1 MKLSRR
7 RTSRRPFA
15 VLDIGSSKICCM
27 IGEIDKLGT
36 LTLLG
41 QGTHASA
48 GMRAGEVTVLSDFSD
63 AIGHCVQSAERA
75 AGLAITSVSVVLP
88 GGSPRSAF
96 GTQSITLSDSTVS
109 RRDVRRLLDRCGA
122 QALDPTLQLM
132 QLHPLHYSLDE
143 MRGVADPTGMRG
155 RTLSVDF
162 LTVCA
167 TRTSLTN
174 IIEALAM
181 NHLGA
186 ERFIH
191 AGYAAGLACLGDE
204 ERELGS
210 TVIDLGGGTSSAAI
224 FMDGKLIYIDTVPVG
239 GQHVSTDIARI
250 LSTPLG
256 EAERLKAVHG
266 SITPVDAMASAPSPV
281 RQAVELGRSDN
292 ITLPGFGDVI
302 EAGGKTIERSLLSAV
317 IKPRIE
323 EIVELLM
330 DRMRAGRM
338 EYAAGNRFVLTGG
351 GSQMTGI
358 ADFCAQL
365 AGRNVILGQPRGV
378 SNLAVE
384 ETSRSSAAA
393 IGALIH
399 VSRLSEDDPAE
410 RQTRTLPHG
419 PIERLGAWFRDTL

>member
-419 PIERLGAWFRDTL
+419 PIERLGAWFRDNL

>member
-122 QALDPTLQLM
+122 QALDPALQLM

-365 AGRNVILGQPRGV
+365 AGRNVILGQPRGI

-419 PIERLGAWFRDTL
+419 PIERLGAWFRDNL

>member
-122 QALDPTLQLM
+122 QALDPALQLM

-239 GQHVSTDIARI
+239 GHHVSTDIARI

-419 PIERLGAWFRDTL
+419 PIERLGAWFRDNL

>member
-122 QALDPTLQLM
+122 QALDPALQLM

-384 ETSRSSAAA
+384 ETSLSSAAA

-419 PIERLGAWFRDTL
+419 PIERLGAWFRDNL

>member
-122 QALDPTLQLM
+122 QALDPALQLM

-239 GQHVSTDIARI
+239 GLHVSTDIARI

-302 EAGGKTIERSLLSAV
+302 QAGGKTIERSLLSAV

-419 PIERLGAWFRDTL
+419 PIERLGAWFRDNL

>member
-1 MKLSRR
+1 MKFSRR
-7 RTSRRPFA
+7 RNSLRPFA

-27 IGEIDKLGT
+27 IGEIDKSGT

-63 AIGHCVQSAERA
+63 AIGHCVQTAERA

-88 GGSPRSAF
+88 GGTPRSTF

-122 QALDPTLQLM
+122 QDLDPTLQLM

-143 MRGVADPTGMRG
+143 MRGIADPTGMRG
-155 RTLSVDF
+155 RSLSVDF

-181 NHLGA
+181 NHIGA

-266 SITPVDAMASAPSPV
+266 SITPVDAMASAPSQV

-317 IKPRIE
+317 IKPRVE
-323 EIVELLM
+323 EIIELLM

-365 AGRNVILGQPRGV
+365 AGRNVILGQPRGI
-378 SNLAVE
+378 SNLPVE

-393 IGALIH
+393 IGGLIH

-419 PIERLGAWFRDTL
+419 PIERLGAWFRDNL

>member
-63 AIGHCVQSAERA
+63 SIGHCVQSAERA

-122 QALDPTLQLM
+122 QALDPALQLM

-419 PIERLGAWFRDTL
+419 PIERLGAWFRDNL

>member
-338 EYAAGNRFVLTGG
+338 EYAASNSFVLTGG

-419 PIERLGAWFRDTL
+419 PIERLGAWFRDNL

>member
-174 IIEALAM
+174 IIEALAI

-186 ERFIH
+186 SL
-191 AGYAAGLACLGDE
+191 AA
-204 ERELGS
+204 
-210 TVIDLGGGTSSAAI
+210 
-224 FMDGKLIYIDTVPVG
+224 
-239 GQHVSTDIARI
+239 Q
-250 LSTPLG
+250 
-256 EAERLKAVHG
+256 
-266 SITPVDAMASAPSPV
+266 
-281 RQAVELGRSDN
+281 
-292 ITLPGFGDVI
+292 
-302 EAGGKTIERSLLSAV
+302 
-317 IKPRIE
+317 
-323 EIVELLM
+323 
-330 DRMRAGRM
+330 
-338 EYAAGNRFVLTGG
+338 
-351 GSQMTGI
+351 
-358 ADFCAQL
+358 
-365 AGRNVILGQPRGV
+365 
-378 SNLAVE
+378 
-384 ETSRSSAAA
+384 
-393 IGALIH
+393 
-399 VSRLSEDDPAE
+399 
-410 RQTRTLPHG
+410 
-419 PIERLGAWFRDTL
+419 

>member
-174 IIEALAM
+174 IIEALAI

-239 GQHVSTDIARI
+239 GHHVSTDIARI

-419 PIERLGAWFRDTL
+419 PIERLGAWFRDNL